1 MTHRL
6 AVIVWLLAAYACTS
20 REPEASKADTTARSL
35 SGVSNGHFDSA
46 GALTYGR
53 DSTSRIAETRLTIN
67 GIRIGMRDVKVRA
80 LLGSPVDSTLPS
92 VEDVTHE
99 DSVFVWRY
107 PGLQVSF
114 DGHAVYDVKCDGPVC
129 VTPDSVRT
137 GALRKTVVARYGPGF
152 SGYDTSSDVLIYNPD
167 KPLDCALVFSFVGD
181 RVARIA
187 LECDYS

>member
-6 AVIVWLLAAYACTS
+6 AMIVWLLAAYACTS
-20 REPEASKADTTARSL
+20 REPEASKADTIARSVTRVAKP
-35 SGVSNGHFDSA
+35 GFDSA
-46 GALTYGR
+46 GILTYGR
-53 DSTSRIAETRLTIN
+53 DSTSRIAESRLAIN

-92 VEDVTHE
+92 AEDVTHE
-99 DSVFVWRY
+99 DSVFLWRY

-114 DGHAVYDVKCDGPVC
+114 DGHAVYDVKCNGPAC
-129 VTPDSVRT
+129 VTPDSVRI